1 MTAPRSAARL
11 GNVEVIGINP
21 NFADDY
27 TYVGS
32 PPTTNTPHDALFKA
46 TFETPEHAAELLRQ
60 ILPAPI
66 AIAIDWTTL
75 RREVGSFIDPKLAAS
90 HTDLLFSVRLLPAP
104 EVTVLIYV
112 LFEHQSRS
120 LHEMCLRVLGYMLH
134 GWEQYRKDHKGPL
147 PVILPVVLSH
157 DPNGWTAP
165 TSFHELFGSV
175 ESNPLELVPE
185 LARFVPSFELRVED
199 LTEVDDEQ
207 LRRWQLGTFT
217 LLTLQ
222 LLRDAR
228 NPERMQRCLPE
239 WIKSIRQL
247 QSTQNGRRA
256 IEQVLRYIL
265 LVAGELHFDDFREKL
280 HQQLP
285 ETEEVAMTIAE
296 QLRAEGLAKGVAQGL
311 TQGLT
316 KGLALALT
324 KQMTLKFGELSA
336 EHAARIQ
343 AANEQQ
349 LDRYIERI
357 LSAPTP
363 EAVFE
368 SPPTDD

>member
-1 MTAPRSAARL
+1 M
-11 GNVEVIGINP
+11 
-21 NFADDY
+21 
-27 TYVGS
+27 GS
-32 PPTTNTPHDALFKA
+32 PPTTKTPHDALFKA

-75 RREVGSFIDPKLAAS
+75 RREAGSFIDPKLAAS
-90 HTDLLFSVRLLPAP
+90 HTDLLFSVRLLAAP
-104 EVTVLIYV
+104 DVTVLIYV

-120 LHEMCLRVLGYMLH
+120 LHEMCLRVLGYMLR
-134 GWEQYRKDHKGPL
+134 GWEQYRKDHKKGPL

-165 TSFHELFGSV
+165 TSFHELFGSLDPLGI
-175 ESNPLELVPE
+175 NPIVLVPE
-185 LARFVPSFELRVED
+185 LAKFVPSFELRVED

-228 NPERMQRCLPE
+228 NPERLQRCLPE
-239 WIKSIRQL
+239 WIQSIRQL

-265 LVAGELHFDDFREKL
+265 LVAGELQFDDFREKL

-296 QLRAEGLAKGVAQGL
+296 QLRAEGL
-311 TQGLT
+311 TRGLT

-349 LDRYIERI
+349 LGRYIERI
-357 LSAPTP
+357 LSAPTA

-368 SPPTDD
+368 SPPIDD